1 MPMLEIR
8 NVHKTFRTLAKPG
21 LHPGIFH
28 RPGAHRVV
36 SELPV
41 LRGVDLTVEK
51 GDVVAILGPSGSGKT
66 TLLRCLNFLETA
78 DEGQL
83 IFDGETFDL
92 AHASRADI
100 ARLRKKTAFVFQNY
114 NLFRNKTALQNV
126 TEGLVVARK
135 MPQAQA
141 DAIGRK
147 MLEKVG
153 LADRADYYP
162 RQLSGGQQQRVAIA
176 RALATDPEIIYFDEP
191 TSALDPELTGEV
203 LNVMRQLAEEGM
215 TMLVV
220 THEMGFARNV
230 SSKTVFMENGVV
242 VEQAPYREFFADP
255 KEERTRAF
263 LQKIAHTE

>member
-1 MPMLEIR
+1 MAMLEIR
-8 NVHKTFRTLAKPG
+8 GVRKSFHTYAKPG
-21 LHPGIFH
+21 VRPGIFG
-28 RPGAHRVV
+28 RAPKPV
-36 SELPV
+36 SSLDV

-78 DEGQL
+78 DAGKL
-83 IFDGETFDL
+83 TFDGETFDL
-92 AHASRADI
+92 AHADRASI
-100 ARLRKKTAFVFQNY
+100 ARLRRKTAFVFQNY

-126 TEGLVVARK
+126 TEGLIVARK
-135 MPQAQA
+135 MPKNEAN
-141 DAIGRK
+141 AIGMK

-176 RALATDPEIIYFDEP
+176 RALASGPEIIYFDEP

-203 LNVMRQLAEEGM
+203 LAVMRQLAQEGM

-220 THEMGFARNV
+220 THEMGFAREV
-230 SSKTVFMENGVV
+230 SNRVIFIDEGRIQEDEPPQELFTN
-242 VEQAPYREFFADP
+242 P
-255 KEERTRAF
+255 KHPRLKAF
-263 LQKIAHTE
+263 LSKML